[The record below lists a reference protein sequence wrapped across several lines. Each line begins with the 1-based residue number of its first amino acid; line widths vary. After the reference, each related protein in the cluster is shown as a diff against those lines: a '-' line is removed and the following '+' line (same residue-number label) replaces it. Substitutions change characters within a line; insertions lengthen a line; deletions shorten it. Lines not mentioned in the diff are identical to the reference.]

1 MNDTPNIA
9 AAEAD
14 SKTPNTASTS
24 VNSLLGPLSIHPKE
38 RLMTCFG
45 AAFGFTLLCTGPSIA
60 ACVLLELGYLSIA
73 VIALAIATGVWL
85 GIRFGLAD
93 HALYA
98 VTQLED
104 GLLVKRGVFWRSET
118 FVPRSRIQHTEVNQG
133 PFDRRWGMASLSLH
147 TAGTHVEKITVS
159 GLFHPDALRLRD
171 ELLDRQVGSDGA

>member
-1 MNDTPNIA
+1 MNDTSNIA
-9 AAEAD
+9 ATEAD
-14 SKTPNTASTS
+14 KQAPIAASASANTF
-24 VNSLLGPLSIHPKE
+24 LGPLSIHPKE

-45 AAFGFTLLCTGPSIA
+45 AAFGFALLCTGPSIA
-60 ACVLLELGYLSIA
+60 ACVLLELGYASIA
-73 VIALAIATGVWL
+73 VIAMAVVIGVWL

-98 VTQLED
+98 VTQLAD

-133 PFDRRWGMASLSLH
+133 PFDRAWGMASLSLH
-147 TAGTHVEKITVS
+147 TAGTHVEKVTVS
-159 GLFHPDALRLRD
+159 GLYHPDALRLRD